1 MLWMKMAV
9 ITSRIKYSEPCYLI
23 CSIDPLRKI
32 MEYTGRNI
40 SIVNLEWP
48 YCRKA
53 ASYKMNS
60 IQHLVAEEKGSQA
73 GSPSSYL
80 MSFISRQTGCLQF
93 PMSSHMRLIFHIPS
107 QGPPVALP
115 AMRCYVISVMSIN
128 TRLPAGL
135 TYALNCFQKVLL
147 PKEKK

>member
-1 MLWMKMAV
+1 M
-9 ITSRIKYSEPCYLI
+9 ITSRIVYNEPCYLI
-23 CSIDPLRKI
+23 YSIDPLRKR
-32 MEYTGRNI
+32 MEYMGRNK
-40 SIVNLEWP
+40 SIVSLEWP

-53 ASYKMNS
+53 ASYKINS
-60 IQHLVAEEKGSQA
+60 IQHLVAEEKCSQA

-93 PMSSHMRLIFHIPS
+93 PMSSYMRLIFHMPS

-135 TYALNCFQKVLL
+135 TYALSCFQKVLL
-147 PKEKK
+147 TTKKK